1 MKKLLVFLLSALL
14 LGACCNVQ
22 AQTTYP
28 SQQKMVV
35 DMSDLTPDQIAKI
48 KAEQELE
55 MLQKKLETYGNW
67 VGVGGEV
74 GEAVRES
81 LLAVVDVADQFGD
94 TDVGKFTLVM
104 VAWKVMGE
112 SIVRILLGLLFF
124 GVMLTFI
131 YRVNRRL
138 VFPRKVLVE
147 KKGLFGL
154 LGKKY
159 ESKDAI
165 LDDSDGWQVGFPLL
179 SIVALGLSVWATWGI
194 MFA

>member
-1 MKKLLVFLLSALL
+1 MKKILVLLLSVLM

-22 AQTTYP
+22 AQTTQP
-28 SQQKMVV
+28 QKMVV

-48 KAEQELE
+48 RVEQELE
-55 MLQKKLETYGNW
+55 MLQKKVETYGNW

-81 LLAVVDVADQFGD
+81 LLAVVDVADKFGN

-124 GVMLTFI
+124 IVILILI
-131 YRVNRRL
+131 YKLNRRL
-138 VFPRKVLVE
+138 VFPRKIVIE
-147 KKGLFGL
+147 RKGFLGL
-154 LGKKY
+154 SGKTY
-159 ESKDAI
+159 EIKEPVFS
-165 LDDSDGWQVGFPLL
+165 DSAYNGWQVGFPIISLFIL
-179 SIVALGLSVWATWGI
+179 MCSVGITCAI
-194 MFA
+194 MFN